1 MMTAVAGRTIEQVA
15 EDLADRHDL
24 APASALR
31 LARVFQ
37 EQAARADGVEADEAH
52 VTDSQERAIEHM
64 AGNPDIIALVA
75 DEASVNGEFRTLRRI
90 QAGKGEIIADG
101 ELRAAM
107 TRAADDG
114 MSMGSLAELTGL
126 DRSDVLAMLGE
137 GQAR

>member
-1 MMTAVAGRTIEQVA
+1 MTAAGRTIEQVA

-37 EQAARADGVEADEAH
+37 EQAARADGVEADEVH

-64 AGNPDIIALVA
+64 AGDPDIIALDA
-75 DEASVNGEFRTLRRI
+75 DEDAINGELRPLRRI
-90 QAGKGEIIADG
+90 QAGKEEIIADG

-107 TRAADDG
+107 THAADDG
-114 MSMGSLAELTGL
+114 MSVGRLAELTGL

>member
-24 APASALR
+24 APASAFR
-31 LARVFQ
+31 LSRVFQ

-52 VTDSQERAIEHM
+52 VTDSQEGAIERL
-64 AGNPDIIALVA
+64 AGDADILVLEA
-75 DEASVNGEFRTLRRI
+75 GEASVEDALRPFRRTK
-90 QAGKGEIIADG
+90 ASKGEIIADG

-114 MSMGSLAELTGL
+114 MSMGRLAELTGL

>member
-1 MMTAVAGRTIEQVA
+1 MMTAAGRTIGQVA

-24 APASALR
+24 APGSALR

-64 AGNPDIIALVA
+64 AGNPDIIALDA
-75 DEASVNGEFRTLRRI
+75 DEHAINGELKPLRRI
-90 QAGKGEIIADG
+90 QAGKEEIIADG
-101 ELRAAM
+101 ELRATM

-114 MSMGSLAELTGL
+114 MSVGRLAELTGL

>member
-1 MMTAVAGRTIEQVA
+1 MTAAGRTIEQVA

-37 EQAARADGVEADEAH
+37 EQAARADGVEADEVH

-64 AGNPDIIALVA
+64 AGDPDIIALDA
-75 DEASVNGEFRTLRRI
+75 DEASVNGELRPLRRI
-90 QAGKGEIIADG
+90 QAGKEEIIADG
-101 ELRAAM
+101 GLRAAM
-107 TRAADDG
+107 THAADDG
-114 MSMGSLAELTGL
+114 MSVGRLAELTGL

>member
-1 MMTAVAGRTIEQVA
+1 MTAVAGRTIEQVA
-15 EDLADRHDL
+15 EVLAAKYDL

-64 AGNPDIIALVA
+64 AGNPDIIALDA
-75 DEASVNGEFRTLRRI
+75 DEYAINGELKPLRRI
-90 QAGKGEIIADG
+90 QAGKEEIMADG

-114 MSMGSLAELTGL
+114 MSELTGL

>member
-37 EQAARADGVEADEAH
+37 EQAARADGVEADEVH

-64 AGNPDIIALVA
+64 AGDPDIIALDA
-75 DEASVNGEFRTLRRI
+75 DEDAINGELRPLRRI
-90 QAGKGEIIADG
+90 QAGKEEIIADG

-107 TRAADDG
+107 THAADDG
-114 MSMGSLAELTGL
+114 MSVGRLAELTGL

>member
-1 MMTAVAGRTIEQVA
+1 MMTAVAGRTIGQVA

-24 APASALR
+24 ALASALR

-64 AGNPDIIALVA
+64 AGDPDILVLDA
-75 DEASVNGEFRTLRRI
+75 DEYAIRGELRPLRRI
-90 QAGKGEIIADG
+90 QAGKEEIIADG

-107 TRAADDG
+107 THAADDG
-114 MSMGSLAELTGL
+114 MSVGRLAELTGL

-137 GQAR
+137 RQAR

>member
-1 MMTAVAGRTIEQVA
+1 MMMAVAGRTIEQVA

-24 APASALR
+24 VPASALR

-37 EQAARADGVEADEAH
+37 KQAARADGVEADEAH
-52 VTDSQERAIEHM
+52 VTASQE
-64 AGNPDIIALVA
+64 
-75 DEASVNGEFRTLRRI
+75 
-90 QAGKGEIIADG
+90 QAIADG
-101 ELRAAM
+101 ELRTAM

-114 MSMGSLAELTGL
+114 MSVGRLAELTGL

>member
-1 MMTAVAGRTIEQVA
+1 MMTAAGRMIGQVA

-24 APASALR
+24 APVSALR

-52 VTDSQERAIEHM
+52 VTDSQERAIERM
-64 AGNPDIIALVA
+64 AGDPDIIALDA
-75 DEASVNGEFRTLRRI
+75 DEASVNGELRPLRRI
-90 QAGKGEIIADG
+90 QAGKEEIIADG

-107 TRAADDG
+107 VHAADDG
-114 MSMGSLAELTGL
+114 MSVGRLAELAGV

>member
-1 MMTAVAGRTIEQVA
+1 MMTAAGRTIEQVA

-37 EQAARADGVEADEAH
+37 EQAARADGVEADEVH

-64 AGNPDIIALVA
+64 AGDPDIIALDA
-75 DEASVNGEFRTLRRI
+75 DEDAINGELRPLRRI
-90 QAGKGEIIADG
+90 QAGKEEIIADG

-107 TRAADDG
+107 THAADDG
-114 MSMGSLAELTGL
+114 MSVGRLAELTGL

>member
-1 MMTAVAGRTIEQVA
+1 MMTAAGRTIGQVA

-24 APASALR
+24 APGSALR

-64 AGNPDIIALVA
+64 AGNPDIIALDA
-75 DEASVNGEFRTLRRI
+75 DEYAINGELRPLRRI
-90 QAGKGEIIADG
+90 QAGKEEIMADG

-107 TRAADDG
+107 KRAADDG
-114 MSMGSLAELTGL
+114 MSVGRLAELAGL

>member
-1 MMTAVAGRTIEQVA
+1 MMTAAGRTIGQVA

-24 APASALR
+24 APGSALR

-64 AGNPDIIALVA
+64 AGNPDIIALDA
-75 DEASVNGEFRTLRRI
+75 DEHAINGELKPLRRI
-90 QAGKGEIIADG
+90 QAGKEEIIADG
-101 ELRAAM
+101 ELRATM

-114 MSMGSLAELTGL
+114 MSVGRLAELTGL
-126 DRSDVLAMLGE
+126 DRSYVLAMLGE

>member
-1 MMTAVAGRTIEQVA
+1 MMTAAAGKTIEQVA

-37 EQAARADGVEADEAH
+37 KQAARVDGVEADEAH
-52 VTDSQERAIEHM
+52 VTASQEQAIEHM
-64 AGNPDIIALVA
+64 AGDPDIIVLDT
-75 DEASVNGEFRTLRRI
+75 DEHAINGELRPLRRI
-90 QAGKGEIIADG
+90 QAGKEEIIADG

-114 MSMGSLAELTGL
+114 MSVGRLAELTGL